1 MSIRPTASVNCALE
15 QTRRTPD
22 AAAGR
27 EEGGREG
34 RAEGG
39 GDCAVCEAGRS
50 FREDPL
56 SEEAEEPEEAAEG
69 EEGGAAEEA
78 GVTDEARR
86 AESPPPVSLPHAVT
100 VASAPT
106 SSAHKT
112 GGRDRAAAVRRV
124 VRRGAEPFR

>member
-15 QTRRTPD
+15 QTRRTPE

-50 FREDPL
+50 FREDQL
-56 SEEAEEPEEAAEG
+56 SEEPEEAAEG
-69 EEGGAAEEA
+69 KR
-78 GVTDEARR
+78 VARR
-86 AESPPPVSLPHAVT
+86 
-100 VASAPT
+100 
-106 SSAHKT
+106 
-112 GGRDRAAAVRRV
+112 R
-124 VRRGAEPFR
+124 RRG

>member
-1 MSIRPTASVNCALE
+1 MSIRPTASVSCALE

-27 EEGGREG
+27 EEGGCEG
-34 RAEGG
+34 CAEDG
-39 GDCAVCEAGRS
+39 GDCAVFEAGRS

-56 SEEAEEPEEAAEG
+56 SEEAEEAAEG

-78 GVTDEARR
+78 EVTDEARW
-86 AESPPPVSLPHAVT
+86 AESPPPVSLPQAVT

-106 SSAHKT
+106 SSAHNT
-112 GGRDRAAAVRRV
+112 GGRDRDAV

>member
-15 QTRRTPD
+15 QTRRAPD

-34 RAEGG
+34 CAEGG
-39 GDCAVCEAGRS
+39 RDCAVREAGRS
-50 FREDPL
+50 FREEPL
-56 SEEAEEPEEAAEG
+56 SAEAEEAAEG

-78 GVTDEARR
+78 EVTDEARR
-86 AESPPPVSLPHAVT
+86 AESPSPVSLPHAVT
-100 VASAPT
+100 VASAPIST
-106 SSAHKT
+106 AHKT
-112 GGRDRAAAVRRV
+112 GGRDRAAVPRRV